1 MTRLCTCDACKGSAH
16 PVTLGDPTP
25 PRGPAGISPPAPP
38 PAVPRRPKPADAQ
51 LRVEALRAAIDVH
64 RLAAER
70 DLAPPVP
77 LRQLAEDYHRW
88 LSTGSWG

>member
-1 MTRLCTCDACKGSAH
+1 
-16 PVTLGDPTP
+16 
-25 PRGPAGISPPAPP
+25 
-38 PAVPRRPKPADAQ
+38 VPRRPKPADAQ

-77 LRQLAEDYHRW
+77 LRQLAEDYYRW